1 MSKLSVFTASV
12 LLVTTPPM
20 LVYPQNL
27 SPNVFQV
34 QKVNSEENKVNS
46 DYVLSYDD
54 MIRLFDE
61 IESGELEKKCTP
73 HKLEKIKQLLA
84 FLASEGAIP
93 DNSEESL
100 SLDDDIE
107 ELLNGEDHS
116 YQDAFSFAAP
126 DEYQYMIIP
135 AVLNG
140 HGDVILCKSWAKK
153 KWDQIRKFA
162 KKHKKELII
171 GAIVVVATVTIVGV
185 AAVAPAA
192 AAVAGGAAVADSISS
207 SEKKAEE
214 VSEPSSAMAATHEAP
229 ILKSTIDDQVSSLKE
244 TIMQNQF
251 FQPQNEE
258 NGQQNLSWEE
268 NGRVLGSL
276 FAHES
281 LNNIQNQIPYHAGLA
296 QEIQDIHS
304 KYTFPLQGVTDVSI
318 GHSEIDRKFST
329 DYAYLFSNQEA
340 DVDLYQVRGERA
352 LEFGYYN
359 QAVQDFGRAIEANP
373 TNPISYL
380 ERGVAH
386 FALGQYDL
394 SLEDYKQFTF
404 EAQKTYPLSIEEF
417 SAGFTR
423 GLPKGAYEAGKGL
436 LLFLIDFVKDPIYT
450 TWHTIEGFAMLALLA
465 RNDEWKIIGEML
477 VPEAFELVNQWNDLS
492 SDERGELTA
501 FALAKHG
508 TNIFLPG
515 TLSKL
520 ASMGLKSG
528 PQLAAVFRKLQI
540 AQDTLVLETATGIG
554 NAAKIAEVVEAG
566 QQTAFFAEELGV
578 SAREMGQLKQAGKL
592 EATLANKYEHLNIS
606 MQESIALHNR
616 AREILKP
623 YAKKPMPEFKVRELI
638 NETGIQTFPRPNG
651 IPENYF
657 VTISDK
663 GAGMK
668 YVNPQNTHTYVR
680 IMPGKSHSPFPYQ
693 QKPYVN
699 QRINGKSLDKNGS
712 VVPNESPEAHI
723 PLEEF
728 VYRRAE

>member
-12 LLVTTPPM
+12 LLVTTPPT
-20 LVYPQNL
+20 LVCPQNL

-34 QKVNSEENKVNS
+34 NTEENKVNS
-46 DYVLSYDD
+46 DYALSYDD

-61 IESGELEKKCTP
+61 IESGILEKKCSP
-73 HKLEKIKQLLA
+73 HELEKIKHLLA
-84 FLASEGAIP
+84 FLATEGAIP

-100 SLDDDIE
+100 SLEDDIE
-107 ELLNGEDHS
+107 ELLNGD
-116 YQDAFSFAAP
+116 YYPDAFSFAAP
-126 DEYQYMIIP
+126 DDYQYVIVP

-140 HGDVILCKSWAKK
+140 HGDVILCKSWLKK
-153 KWDQIRKFA
+153 KWDQVKKFA

-185 AAVAPAA
+185 AAAAPAA
-192 AAVAGGAAVADSISS
+192 AAVAGGTALAESSS

-214 VSEPSSAMAATHEAP
+214 VSEPATAMAATQEAP

-251 FQPQNEE
+251 FQPKNEE
-258 NGQQNLSWEE
+258 NGQTLSWEE
-268 NGRVLGSL
+268 SGRVLGSL
-276 FAHES
+276 FTHDS
-281 LNNIQNQIPYHAGLA
+281 LNNVQNQISYHPDLA

-304 KYTFPLQGVTDVSI
+304 RYTFPLQGMTDVSI

-329 DYAYLFSNQEA
+329 DYAYLFSNHET
-340 DVDLYQVRGERA
+340 DVDLNTLSYQVRGERA

-359 QAVQDFGRAIEANP
+359 QAVQDFGKAIEANP
-373 TNPISYL
+373 ANPISYL
-380 ERGVAH
+380 ERGMAH

-417 SAGFTR
+417 SAGFAR
-423 GLPKGAYEAGKGL
+423 GLPKGAYESGKGL
-436 LLFLIDFVKDPIYT
+436 LLFLIDLVQHPIYT

-508 TNIFLPG
+508 TDIFLPG
-515 TLSKL
+515 KLSKL

-528 PQLAAVFRKLQI
+528 PQLAAIFRKLQI

-592 EATLANKYEHLNIS
+592 ESTLANKYEHLNIS
-606 MQESIALHNR
+606 MQESLALHNR
-616 AREILKP
+616 AQEILKP

-638 NETGIQTFPRPNG
+638 HELGIPTFPKPKG
-651 IPENYF
+651 IPEEF
-657 VTISDK
+657 LVMVSDR
-663 GAGMK
+663 GAGIE
-668 YVNPQNTHTYVR
+668 YVHPTNTHIRVR
-680 IMPGKSHSPFPYQ
+680 VMPGKIHSPNPSQQRPYVVQ
-693 QKPYVN
+693 QKD
-699 QRINGKSLDKNGS
+699 GKAFDKQGNF
-712 VVPNESPEAHI
+712 VPLEKPESHI

-728 VYRRAE
+728 IYRE